1 MKALSIKFKLV
12 LLATLAGLGMMLMAL
27 LQYSAQIQ
35 QNELNSIRVLV
46 AELNSDMLTLRRHEK
61 DFLARNDLK
70 YKDKFS
76 AGVEQMRANMNS
88 LDAALVDKF
97 SDSSQVA
104 ELRDIIASYEEK
116 FFTLVALQQKIGLN
130 HKDGLY
136 GALRQAVHTSEE
148 LISAQRDERLAKDM
162 LLLRRREKDFM
173 LRNDPKYVEKFN
185 QDLVVF
191 YADLDASLHS
201 VETRQAIRSSMDD
214 YRRDFL
220 RLVDG
225 TKEKGL
231 SSEDGIRG
239 EMRTTIHQSEEIL
252 AEIATTLGARI
263 EDSIHAQ
270 NTRSTVAVLIMVLV
284 IMSAV
289 GFIAL
294 SITRPL
300 KKLESIMQRASHDHD
315 LTIRAEISGR
325 DEIASMAAAYNAMIS
340 EFGQLMQSVLSSSV
354 QLGAAAEQLSTINQS
369 AQEGMSRQ
377 SRETEQVAA
386 AMNEMTATV
395 REVAS
400 NAQHA
405 ADASNTADKET
416 RAGKSVVAENM
427 NSIRSLSN
435 EVQSTAQTVQELC
448 SESEN
453 IGTVLSVI
461 RGIAEQ
467 TNLLALN
474 AAIEAARAGE
484 QGRGFAVVADEVR
497 SLAQRSQQSTQEIQ
511 EIIER
516 LQHSA
521 AHAVAA
527 MEQGQEKAEA
537 SVSKAESVGASLDNI
552 TRAVSAISEMNI
564 QIASAAEE
572 QTAVSEEINR
582 NIVNINGIATET
594 AINTGQTTETSES
607 LARLAR
613 ELHKLVGR
621 FKLSG
626 SAT

>member
-1 MKALSIKFKLV
+1 
-12 LLATLAGLGMMLMAL
+12 
-27 LQYSAQIQ
+27 
-35 QNELNSIRVLV
+35 
-46 AELNSDMLTLRRHEK
+46 
-61 DFLARNDLK
+61 
-70 YKDKFS
+70 
-76 AGVEQMRANMNS
+76 
-88 LDAALVDKF
+88 
-97 SDSSQVA
+97 
-104 ELRDIIASYEEK
+104 
-116 FFTLVALQQKIGLN
+116 
-130 HKDGLY
+130 
-136 GALRQAVHTSEE
+136 
-148 LISAQRDERLAKDM
+148 
-162 LLLRRREKDFM
+162 
-173 LRNDPKYVEKFN
+173 
-185 QDLVVF
+185 
-191 YADLDASLHS
+191 
-201 VETRQAIRSSMDD
+201 
-214 YRRDFL
+214 
-220 RLVDG
+220 
-225 TKEKGL
+225 
-231 SSEDGIRG
+231 
-239 EMRTTIHQSEEIL
+239 
-252 AEIATTLGARI
+252 
-263 EDSIHAQ
+263 
-270 NTRSTVAVLIMVLV
+270 
-284 IMSAV
+284 
-289 GFIAL
+289 
-294 SITRPL
+294 
-300 KKLESIMQRASHDHD
+300 
-315 LTIRAEISGR
+315 
-325 DEIASMAAAYNAMIS
+325 MIS

-354 QLGAAAEQLSTINQS
+354 QLGAAAEELGTINQS

-400 NAQHA
+400 NAHHA

-435 EVQSTAQTVQELC
+435 EVQSTALTVQELC

-516 LQHSA
+516 LQQSA

-607 LARLAR
+607 LARLAH
-613 ELHKLVGR
+613 ELHNLVGR

-626 SAT
+626 